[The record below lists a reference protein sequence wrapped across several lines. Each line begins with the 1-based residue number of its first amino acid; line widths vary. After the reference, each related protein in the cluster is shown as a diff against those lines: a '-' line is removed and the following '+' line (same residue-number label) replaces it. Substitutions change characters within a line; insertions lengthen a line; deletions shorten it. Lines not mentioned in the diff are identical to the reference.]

1 MVLVS
6 EEYKAILENTHKQT
20 NHRWGQSAPAYTKN
34 LISFIRKN
42 DIKSLLDYGSA
53 WGSLKNSF
61 KESNILEE
69 LECFEEYDPGYP
81 EKSSNNTPQEFV
93 VCVDVLEH
101 VEPELI
107 DNVLDDLQRCT
118 LRAGFFAI
126 ATRSAKQILSD
137 GRNAHLIVQPR
148 EWWEPKI
155 LERFNILK
163 SSVNSIGDV
172 LLYVVNKNVDQ
183 ETIEV

>member
-1 MVLVS
+1 MDLVS
-6 EEYKAILENTHKQT
+6 EEYKATLENTHKQT
-20 NHRWGQSAPAYTKN
+20 NHRWGQSAPAYTKE
-34 LISFIRKN
+34 LVSFIRKN
-42 DIKSLLDYGSA
+42 EIKSLLDYGSA

-69 LECFEEYDPGYP
+69 LESFKEYDPGYP
-81 EKSSNNTPQEFV
+81 EKCNNNIPQEFV

-107 DNVLDDLQRCT
+107 ENVLDDLQRCT
-118 LRAGFFAI
+118 ERVGFFVI
-126 ATRSAKQILSD
+126 ATRLAKQILSD

-155 LERFNILK
+155 SERFNILK
-163 SSVNSIGDV
+163 SSVNGIGDV
-172 LLYVVNKNVDQ
+172 LLYVVNKDVDQ
-183 ETIEV
+183 ETIQV